1 MDMPLIQTDI
11 LPPLQAAQSAG
22 AAAAGGQKKSAVEA
36 AKNFESI
43 LLTQIVQEMGNTV
56 EDSGLLED
64 TGGKQVMDMFYYH
77 LAQDISS
84 KGGLGLWKSIA
95 RQIDHTPSPAAEV
108 RP

>member
-1 MDMPLIQTDI
+1 MPSITDM
-11 LPPLQAAQSAG
+11 LPPPAAQNVV
-22 AAAAGGQKKSAVEA
+22 AAGGRKGAAAVEA
-36 AKNFESI
+36 AKQFESI

-56 EDSGLLED
+56 EEGGMLEE

-77 LAQDISS
+77 LAQEISN

-95 RQIDHTPSPAAEV
+95 RQIDRSQAPAAEV